1 MDEKHELE
9 YKFNKTNEIS
19 QQQINDLE
27 LSLEIL
33 NDQLNKNKVEYE
45 IHIQD
50 LKNQID
56 SMDNQI
62 RIDKT
67 FINVIYYLNYF

>member
-1 MDEKHELE
+1 LDEKHELE